1 MSTTSAIKLES
12 KFDSLNFLGWLD
24 EYIKPRMR
32 LAGIKN
38 KKRKLH
44 ASFDVVQSTMVQG
57 MNPVGSHTNDSA
69 THNLATMEFVPC
81 TVPNPLIRAN
91 EQLQANGQLQGNG
104 EVQAHGRLITT
115 GQIETHG
122 NGQVHAMDKLGNGQ
136 VHVSGQTQAVGLSQ
150 GNGPLQANGQLMAN
164 TPSSAMRL
172 PQRTTPINTHIKA
185 AVPSIIPSRPVRIK
199 EPLRQPE
206 STEEKSNSQQYQR
219 DGSSRDSA
227 AIFGDF
233 VADQLR
239 QLSREQ
245 AVEARFKISEIF
257 YSLMQQ

>member
-44 ASFDVVQSTMVQG
+44 TSFDVVQSTMVQG
-57 MNPVGSHTNDSA
+57 MNPVGGHTNDSA
-69 THNLATMEFVPC
+69 THNLAAMEFVPC

-91 EQLQANGQLQGNG
+91 EQLQANGQFQGNG
-104 EVQAHGRLITT
+104 EVQAHGQLLAS

-122 NGQVHAMDKLGNGQ
+122 QLLGNGQ
-136 VHVSGQTQAVGLSQ
+136 VHVTGQTQPIGLSQ
-150 GNGPLQANGQLMAN
+150 GNGALQANGQLKAN
-164 TPSSAMRL
+164 GQSSAMRL

-185 AVPSIIPSRPVRIK
+185 AVPSVIPSRPVRIK
-199 EPLRQPE
+199 EPIQQPH
-206 STEEKSNSQQYQR
+206 STDEKSNSQQYQR